1 MLQWTISLPLWTV
14 GALLVL
20 QAPIL
25 AQAGDS
31 HLPVSLE
38 RIRAALEGPPP
49 VLRVPAW
56 SGEIPTFRVEV
67 RQRLSVLKP
76 IEEEPFDPTLGLPSV
91 GELLM
96 GGIDKIRTAAV
107 RYKRGRAERRA
118 RREVEEAL
126 AAFCAVRECPVPD
139 TRR

>member
-38 RIRAALEGPPP
+38 RIRAALEDPPP

-107 RYKRGRAERRA
+107 RVQA
-118 RREVEEAL
+118 RSR
-126 AAFCAVRECPVPD
+126 
-139 TRR
+139 

>member
-1 MLQWTISLPLWTV
+1 MLRRTIVLPLWTV

-20 QAPIL
+20 QPPIQ
-25 AQAGDS
+25 AQAAAS

-38 RIRAALEGPPP
+38 RIRAALKEQPP
-49 VLRVPAW
+49 VLRGPAW
-56 SGEIPTFRVEV
+56 SGAIPTFRVEV
-67 RQRLSVLKP
+67 QQRLWVLQP
-76 IEEEPFDPTLGLPSV
+76 IEEEQFDPTLGLPSV

-96 GGIDKIRTAAV
+96 GGIDKIRSAAV
-107 RYKRGRAERRA
+107 GYKRGRAERRA

-126 AAFCAVRECPVPD
+126 AAFCAAHECPAPD